1 MFTAEC
7 GCIFRTP
14 YSIPPER
21 PCDEATRLLDELA
34 ARGLYSTNALAMK
47 QRGMY
52 WDAKRYMSHMKEAWN
67 TLEAMIELIE
77 GDSKWFEQ

>member
-34 ARGLYSTNALAMK
+34 G
-47 QRGMY
+47 GMY
-52 WDAKRYMSHMKEAWN
+52 WDAKRYMSHMNEAWN
-67 TLEAMIELIE
+67 TLKEVVNGSSNRKNLDRI
-77 GDSKWFEQ
+77 